1 MNHPVRTY
9 TGPRT
14 SYLVRIKYMCACAD
28 AIGFIHIYVLYS
40 SGVFVCDVRFMY
52 IIIIIVFDDSNKL

>member
-1 MNHPVRTY
+1 MNHPVRAY

-14 SYLVRIKYMCACAD
+14 LYLVRIKYMYVCAD
-28 AIGFIHIYVLYS
+28 AIGFIHIYVFYS